1 MNRKWGLIIGV
12 FAFFLFITAKIEASA
27 QVVIIVNAQNPI
39 SKITVLELRSIY
51 YGQKNFWADNS
62 KIVAVDLAED
72 LPERKDFSLKVFN
85 LSPAVVERKYV
96 KLAFSGT
103 GHPPAQIMP
112 RKKCCLLSL
121 ITVRRL
127 VILMRL
133 CWCKSRSYR
142 LKSKLFQSNSWH
154 EIEREYDI

>member
-12 FAFFLFITAKIEASA
+12 LAFFLFITAKIEASA

-51 YGQKNFWADNS
+51 YGQKDFWADNS

-112 RKKCCLLSL
+112 TAKKMLSFVAYNRSA
-121 ITVRRL
+121 IGYIDEAVL
-127 VILMRL
+127 VQEPELQAKI
-133 CWCKSRSYR
+133 KVVPI
-142 LKSKLFQSNSWH
+142 K
-154 EIEREYDI
+154 